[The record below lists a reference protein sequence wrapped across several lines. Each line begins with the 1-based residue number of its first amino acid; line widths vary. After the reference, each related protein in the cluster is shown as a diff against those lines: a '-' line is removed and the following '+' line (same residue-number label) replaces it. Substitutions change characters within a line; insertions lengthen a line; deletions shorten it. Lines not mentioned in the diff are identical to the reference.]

1 MTRTMAVSVHSPYR
15 GDMTRAR
22 LAAADDA
29 ESVARLLHDFNTES
43 DTETPGPTTL
53 ARRLRTLLA
62 GTTTF
67 AVLGGEGPDGVALVT
82 LRTNVWF
89 DGRVALLDELYVSP
103 VRRGRGIGGEM
114 IAVVVDECAT
124 RGVELLEVNVDEG
137 DVDALRFYGRHDF
150 ELIQPET
157 EERAFYLSRMLRPRS
172 AGGR

>member
-15 GDMTRAR
+15 GGMTRAR

-29 ESVARLLHDFNTES
+29 ESVARLLHDFNTEF
-43 DTETPGPTTL
+43 DTESPGPTTL
-53 ARRLRTLLA
+53 ARRLRSLLA

-103 VRRGRGIGGEM
+103 VRRGRWS
-114 IAVVVDECAT
+114 
-124 RGVELLEVNVDEG
+124 RGRRPVADPAPAQ
-137 DVDALRFYGRHDF
+137 ALGR
-150 ELIQPET
+150 
-157 EERAFYLSRMLRPRS
+157 SRCRS
-172 AGGR
+172 GGR